1 MLQYMLYCPFTY
13 SLLLFKVV
21 LCYVMYQM
29 PISLHAISCSVMAGK
44 RCLVCFSLSW
54 YFPLYSLV
62 IPTIPGEGTS
72 NRWYSLF

>member
-44 RCLVCFSLSW
+44 RCLVCFSLS
-54 YFPLYSLV
+54 
-62 IPTIPGEGTS
+62 
-72 NRWYSLF
+72 